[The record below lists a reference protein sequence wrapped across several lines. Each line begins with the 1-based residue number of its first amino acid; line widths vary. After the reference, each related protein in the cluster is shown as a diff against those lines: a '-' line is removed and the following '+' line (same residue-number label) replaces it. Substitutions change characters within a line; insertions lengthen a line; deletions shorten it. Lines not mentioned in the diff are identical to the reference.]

1 MNLGIRSKFTNDITN
16 KVGNELLNIEEI
28 KEKNNLP
35 KTKEELARRREQALT
50 LVKKKSILS
59 SGASIVPI
67 PGLDFGVDIKLM
79 RDIIEDV
86 NKIYGL
92 DHKEVNSLGDDVR
105 ERVMSA
111 AAIQGSQFVGR
122 KVSEALLKVVIKDVA
137 KRAAAKQTKWF
148 PVIGQ
153 AVSASISYYFMNK
166 LGQDHI
172 EKCEKVLR
180 DII

>member
-1 MNLGIRSKFTNDITN
+1 MGIRSKFTNDITN

-35 KTKEELARRREQALT
+35 KTREELERRREQALT

-92 DHKEVNSLGDDVR
+92 DHKEVNSYTLN
-105 ERVMSA
+105 
-111 AAIQGSQFVGR
+111 FHNN
-122 KVSEALLKVVIKDVA
+122 
-137 KRAAAKQTKWF
+137 T
-148 PVIGQ
+148 
-153 AVSASISYYFMNK
+153 
-166 LGQDHI
+166 
-172 EKCEKVLR
+172 
-180 DII
+180 

>member
-1 MNLGIRSKFTNDITN
+1 MGIRSKFTNDITN

>member
-1 MNLGIRSKFTNDITN
+1 
-16 KVGNELLNIEEI
+16 
-28 KEKNNLP
+28 
-35 KTKEELARRREQALT
+35 
-50 LVKKKSILS
+50 
-59 SGASIVPI
+59 
-67 PGLDFGVDIKLM
+67 M

-92 DHKEVNSLGDDVR
+92 DHKEVNSLGDDV

-166 LGQDHI
+166 LGKDHV
-172 EKCEKVLR
+172 EKCEKLS
-180 DII
+180 ITYSK

>member
-1 MNLGIRSKFTNDITN
+1 MGIMNRFSSGVTN
-16 KVGNELLNIEEI
+16 KVGNKVLNIEEI
-28 KEKNNLP
+28 KEKSILP
-35 KTKEELARRREQALT
+35 TTKEEIAERRAKAET
-50 LVKKKSILS
+50 IVKKKSLLS
-59 SGASIVPI
+59 SGMSVVPI

-92 DHKEVNSLGDDVR
+92 DHKQVNSLGDDVK
-105 ERVMSA
+105 ERIMSA

-137 KRAAAKQTKWF
+137 KRAAAKQTRWF

-153 AVSASISYYFMNK
+153 AVSASISYYFMSK
-166 LGQDHI
+166 LGKDHV
-172 EKCEKVLR
+172 EKCEKVINNL
-180 DII
+180 

>member
-67 PGLDFGVDIKLM
+67 PGLDFGVNIKLM

-166 LGQDHI
+166 LGKDHV
-172 EKCEKVLR
+172 EKSEKVINNL
-180 DII
+180 